1 MSHQKLMAI
10 LAGLNAFDAAS
21 TVVYVHNGQAT
32 EANPLMA
39 LLLAWHPMAFVLGK
53 FGLLFVGMI
62 ILGAFSHSRLV
73 RPTLF
78 VACAAYVGIAAIHL
92 NHILS

>member
-1 MSHQKLMAI
+1 
-10 LAGLNAFDAAS
+10 LA
-21 TVVYVHNGQAT
+21 
-32 EANPLMA
+32 PL
-39 LLLAWHPMAFVLGK
+39 AFVLGK